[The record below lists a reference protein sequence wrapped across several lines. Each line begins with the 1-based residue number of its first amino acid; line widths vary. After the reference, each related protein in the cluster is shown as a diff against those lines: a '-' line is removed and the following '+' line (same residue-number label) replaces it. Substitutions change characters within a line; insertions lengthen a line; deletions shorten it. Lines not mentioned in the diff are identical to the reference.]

1 MRNLATT
8 VSSTDTQ
15 SLLEKIN
22 QANAT
27 KTSRGTRIVKTGE
40 DMDKNAFLKILS
52 AELSN
57 QDPQNAKD
65 GTEFVAQMAQ
75 FAGLEQMANLN
86 SSMRLTGANSLIG
99 KEVTLRKYDDNGNL
113 YSGQVK
119 NVVKNGDEIKINVA
133 VGKEKDANGNIV
145 DKYEEFS
152 LNDVTQIKETSSAL
166 NSASNSNNL
175 LNAAAIIG
183 KTVEI
188 DEKDSNDKNYT
199 GVVKGILRDTE
210 GIKVN
215 VQIGEGQ
222 TKEFSFDEVIR
233 ITES

>member
-1 MRNLATT
+1 MATT

-15 SLLEKIN
+15 SLLDKIN
-22 QANAT
+22 QANST
-27 KTSRGTRIVKTGE
+27 QTSRGTTIVKAGQ

-57 QDPQNAKD
+57 QDPENAKD
-65 GTEFVAQMAQ
+65 GTEYVAQMAQ

-86 SSMRLTGANSLIG
+86 SSTRLTGANSLIG
-99 KEVTLRKYDDNGNL
+99 KEVTLKKYDENGNL

-133 VGKEKDANGNIV
+133 VGKEKDSNGNIV
-145 DKYEEFS
+145 DKCQEFS
-152 LNDVTQIKETSSAL
+152 VDDVTGIQDASSTL
-166 NSASNSNNL
+166 NSVSSSSNL

-183 KTVEI
+183 KTVQI
-188 DEKDSNDKNYT
+188 DEKDSNNNNYT
-199 GVVKGILRDTE
+199 GVVKGILRDTQ

-215 VQIGEGQ
+215 VQMTDGQ
-222 TKEFSFDEVIR
+222 TKEFPFDEVTE

>member
-1 MRNLATT
+1 MATT

-86 SSMRLTGANSLIG
+86 SSIRLTGANSLIG
-99 KEVTLRKYDDNGNL
+99 KEVTLRKYDQSGNL

-119 NVVKNGDEIKINVA
+119 NVVKSGDEIKINVA

-199 GVVKGILRDTE
+199 GVLKGILRYTE

>member
-1 MRNLATT
+1 MATT

-15 SLLEKIN
+15 SLLDKIN

-27 KTSRGTRIVKTGE
+27 KTSRGTRIVKSGE

-57 QDPQNAKD
+57 QDPENAKD
-65 GTEFVAQMAQ
+65 GTEYVAQMAQ

-133 VGKEKDANGNIV
+133 VGTEKDANGNIV

-152 LNDVTQIKETSSAL
+152 LSDVTEIKEVSSTL
-166 NSASNSNNL
+166 NSISNSNNL

>member
-1 MRNLATT
+1 MATT

-27 KTSRGTRIVKTGE
+27 KTSRGTRIVKSGE

-99 KEVTLRKYDDNGNL
+99 KEVTLRKYDQSGNL

-119 NVVKNGDEIKINVA
+119 NVVKSGDEIKINVA

>member
-1 MRNLATT
+1 MATT

-22 QANAT
+22 QANAI

-119 NVVKNGDEIKINVA
+119 NVVKSGDEIKINVA
-133 VGKEKDANGNIV
+133 VGTKKDANGNIV

-152 LNDVTQIKETSSAL
+152 LSDVTQIKESSSTL
-166 NSASNSNNL
+166 NSISSSNNL

>member
-1 MRNLATT
+1 MSTT

-27 KTSRGTRIVKTGE
+27 KTSRGTRIVKSGE

-99 KEVTLRKYDDNGNL
+99 KEVTLRKYDQSGNL

-119 NVVKNGDEIKINVA
+119 NVVKSGDEIKINVA